1 MSYHNFRNWVFGLC
15 LLMSFSGWSQTEQN
29 FQIIRDQPAEIRKD
43 QNLEY
48 QGPMASLRS
57 NSCNCLEEPEGEL
70 LICENFQEYQQG
82 AITPQS
88 NRWYLWPG
96 ATRDGFVDGSGTN
109 QYLRLKHSNGAES
122 DVYLD
127 LNNQT
132 SGQYKLSFRLWTWEG
147 FSGYFNIQHDNQ
159 LNSTADANWAY
170 HVQFINGQ
178 GNLRIGS
185 FRNPTATASFAYR
198 NNGWNYIEQ
207 VIDLDQDKVTLTIND
222 IEVDSWQFSLGSKG
236 PQKQLGAIDFFAN
249 SEFNAQFVVDN
260 ICLVRLQ
267 GDPPPP
273 AEFNL
278 ACASRGELVVD
289 REALTLTLRDFT
301 VRNTGPGPA
310 PATRLGYYM
319 STNLTFTTK
328 DYLAATADIPAL
340 APGAVATFDL
350 DLNLKDVEM
359 PDDTYYFGTVI
370 DDLESAAETNESD
383 NNDCYWSN
391 YRFIYITNDRKT
403 NLACAYPGQLT
414 LDQKQLKISNLTLAN
429 TSEVDANASEIGIYL
444 STDNQ
449 ISTSD
454 YRLGTIA
461 ASALPANTSANFDF
475 EIDLDTLSN
484 LAEGDYILGIIM
496 DHLNTVD
503 ESEEAD
509 NTCSFE
515 STLIPIREEKE
526 DLIANLAC
534 FFPGD
539 MAFEHPEIT
548 IENLVIENQGDL
560 PTGSFAL
567 GFFLSTNRNITTNDF
582 LLEEIEIDDLE
593 GRSALRLN
601 PTIDVSQQNIPAGTY
616 YLGMIIDH
624 REQVTEFNENDNRGC
639 SWTSGALIVIED
651 TTPPDKC
658 NCTDPYDNDIC
669 EDFEIYQTG
678 FASNQSPCINN
689 GSGTLGGD
697 DEAIITSARAFEG
710 NYSMGIRE
718 NGLGDALFLLGEKEA
733 GTYTLE
739 WVMYIPSGKTAYYTL
754 QELHQPG
761 ITKLEVSFSGN
772 GQGQI
777 VDYGTN
783 FTYPSD
789 QWFRIKHVVNMD
801 MNHVTVFI
809 NNQMVEQNIPFFY
822 GLGSVQFL
830 SADNRSTYFIDNFVY
845 KLLFRI
851 QNGKVI
857 TMGVPGTEG
866 IHRDQSRFQV
876 YPNPARQTLFV
887 DYLNSSNAS
896 APLQLM
902 NELGQIVW
910 EGQVAPGQQS
920 PFTLDLSPFR
930 KGLYYLS
937 VQSDGNKQ
945 VKKVVIQ

>member
-1 MSYHNFRNWVFGLC
+1 MSISAWGQADQVIKIERAQPIEIKEDRNLAY
-15 LLMSFSGWSQTEQN
+15 E
-29 FQIIRDQPAEIRKD
+29 
-43 QNLEY
+43 
-48 QGPMASLRS
+48 GPKAALRS
-57 NSCNCLEEPEGEL
+57 NSCNCIEEPNGDL

-88 NRWYLWPG
+88 NRWSLWPG

-127 LNNQT
+127 LENQT

-147 FSGYFNIQHDNQ
+147 FSAYFNIQHDNN
-159 LNSTADANWAY
+159 LNSTSDANWAY

-178 GNLRIGS
+178 GRLSIGS
-185 FRNPTATASFAYR
+185 FRNPSATATFAYR

-207 VIDLDQDKVTLTIND
+207 IIDLDQDKVTLTIND
-222 IEVDSWQFSLGSKG
+222 VEVDSWQFSLGTKG

-273 AEFNL
+273 VEFNL
-278 ACASRGELVVD
+278 TCASRGEIVVD
-289 REALTLTLRDFT
+289 REALTLTLRDFA
-301 VRNTGPGPA
+301 VRNTGPAPA

-340 APGAVATFDL
+340 APGQVATFDL

-370 DDLESAAETNESD
+370 DDIDVAAETNESD

-391 YRFIYITNDRKT
+391 FRFIYITNDQKT
-403 NLACAYPGQLT
+403 NLACSSSGQLT
-414 LDQKQLKISNLTLAN
+414 LDQKKLKVSNINLAN
-429 TSEVDANASEIGIYL
+429 ISEVDADASEIGLYL

-449 ISTSD
+449 ISIND
-454 YRLGTIA
+454 YLLGTITA
-461 ASALPANTSANFDF
+461 PSLSSNTNATFDF
-475 EIDLDTLSN
+475 EIDLDTLTE
-484 LAEGDYILGIIM
+484 LTEGDYVLGIIM
-496 DHLNTVD
+496 DHLNVVE
-503 ESEEAD
+503 ESEETD

-526 DLIANLAC
+526 ELIANLSC

-539 MAFEHPEIT
+539 MAFNKPEIT
-548 IENLVIENQGDL
+548 IENLVVENQGDL

-582 LLEEIEIDDLE
+582 LLEEIEIDDLQA
-593 GRSALRLN
+593 RSAIRLN

-624 REQVTEFNENDNRGC
+624 REEVIEFNENDNRGC
-639 SWTSGALIVIED
+639 KWTSEDPIVIEPN
-651 TTPPDKC
+651 TTPDQC

-669 EDFEIYQTG
+669 EDFEIYQAG

-689 GSGTLGGD
+689 GSGTIGGD
-697 DEAIITSARAFEG
+697 DEAIITNARAFEG
-710 NYSMGIRE
+710 NFSMGIRE

-772 GQGQI
+772 GRGQI

-783 FTYPSD
+783 FNYPSD
-789 QWFRIKHVVNMD
+789 QWFRIKHIVNMD
-801 MNHVTVFI
+801 MNHVSVYI
-809 NNQMVEQNIPFFY
+809 NNQIVEQNIPFFY

-830 SADNRSTYFIDNFVY
+830 SADNRSTYFIDNFIY
-845 KLLFRI
+845 KLLFRV
-851 QNGKVI
+851 QNGKVV
-857 TMGVPGTEG
+857 TMGIPNSGG
-866 IHRDQSRFQV
+866 IDRDQSRFQV
-876 YPNPARQTLFV
+876 YPNPARQTLFI
-887 DYLNSSNAS
+887 DYLNPSSQSAS
-896 APLQLM
+896 LQLI
-902 NELGQIVW
+902 NELGQVVW
-910 EGQVAPGQQS
+910 EGQIPPRQVS
-920 PFTLDLSPFR
+920 PSTLDLSPFK
-930 KGLYYLS
+930 KGLYYLT
-937 VQSDGNKQ
+937 VQSEGNKQ
-945 VKKVVIQ
+945 IKKVVIQ